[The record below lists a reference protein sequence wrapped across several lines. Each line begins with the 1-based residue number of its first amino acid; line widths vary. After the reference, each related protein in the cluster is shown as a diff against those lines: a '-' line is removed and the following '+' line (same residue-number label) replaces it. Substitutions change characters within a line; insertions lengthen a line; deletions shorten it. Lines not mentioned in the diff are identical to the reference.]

1 MAKTKSKQTAWLL
14 PVFLLVEAALHRQAA
29 LPAPERRGRV
39 ISLVRDHRLYINAI
53 RDIAGQMQASGLQ
66 ATLTEKQTGR
76 KLEMTLAMSLRHRR
90 AARHQ
95 SMQA

>member
-1 MAKTKSKQTAWLL
+1 M
-14 PVFLLVEAALHRQAA
+14 FCAALHRQAA

-76 KLEMTLAMSLRHRR
+76 KLEMALAMSLRYRR